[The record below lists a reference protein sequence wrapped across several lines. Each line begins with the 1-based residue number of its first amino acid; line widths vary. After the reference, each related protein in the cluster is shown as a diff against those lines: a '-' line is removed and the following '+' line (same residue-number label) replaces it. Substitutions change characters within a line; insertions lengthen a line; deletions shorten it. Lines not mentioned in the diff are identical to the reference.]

1 MSQDHV
7 HTFQQF
13 VAAVEDGELHRDLS
27 DQLVEIV
34 AALENH
40 VRDVGGKPVATLDIK
55 LSFKLDDGLIE
66 VRADYKAKMPK
77 TSRAKSIFWATPEN
91 HLSRRN
97 PRQQELP
104 LRSVEDGRGTQVR
117 TV

>member
-1 MSQDHV
+1 MSQDHI
-7 HTFQQF
+7 HTFAQF
-13 VAAVEDGELHRDLS
+13 IGTAEDGELHQDLS

-40 VRDVGGKPVATLDIK
+40 VRDRGGKPSATLALTIG
-55 LSFKLDDGLIE
+55 FKLDNGLLE
-66 VRADYKAKMPK
+66 VRAEYKIKLPK
-77 TSRAKSIFWATPEN
+77 SERAKSVFWTTPEN

-104 LRSVEDGRGTQVR
+104 LRSIDDRREVR
-117 TV
+117 SV